1 MRRGISTIAHDE
13 RNNGRFK
20 REEMETNNTFFG
32 SRESESIGTMGV
44 HHETRGVVKVVRS
57 GDLESRERE
66 TSARE
71 IWLKKGMYT
80 ECKTENQGGNILISL
95 YLF

>member
-57 GDLESRERE
+57 GDLESRERGRRR
-66 TSARE
+66 RE
-71 IWLKKGMYT
+71 RYGSRKECTPNAKLKIK
-80 ECKTENQGGNILISL
+80 EVIS
-95 YLF
+95 